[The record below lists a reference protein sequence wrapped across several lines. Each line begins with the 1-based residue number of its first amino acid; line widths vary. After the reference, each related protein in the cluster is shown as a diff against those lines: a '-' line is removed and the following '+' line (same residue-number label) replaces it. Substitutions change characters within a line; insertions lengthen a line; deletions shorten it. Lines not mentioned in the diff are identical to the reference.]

1 VIKKKYLI
9 IVLILLGRF
18 AAFSQTQHVYYFDE
32 DFNLVKKSHAF
43 LKGWGIAENG
53 VLELKVFNKKGKT
66 LLLMEHFTDSSLK
79 ISNGLFESFFDTKI
93 KQIEGNFLL
102 GKQDGLWRVWD
113 KDGSI
118 IDSSFFDNGEKTM
131 QTTFDYYL
139 DGKLM
144 DVKIDSIR
152 SGKESTIYF
161 DESGNK
167 VFTRTGHEATFPGG
181 MSAWGL
187 YITEKVQSYLE
198 ELKLKENFA
207 TCLIK
212 IMINKDSSISKVE
225 AITMKGTK
233 LSQIAMSAI
242 INGPK
247 WIPTQENGRNVD
259 SYKILPITIL
269 KTNQLYTYP
278 RVLHPV
284 LIQPFRENPY

>member
-1 VIKKKYLI
+1 
-9 IVLILLGRF
+9 
-18 AAFSQTQHVYYFDE
+18 
-32 DFNLVKKSHAF
+32 
-43 LKGWGIAENG
+43 
-53 VLELKVFNKKGKT
+53 
-66 LLLMEHFTDSSLK
+66 
-79 ISNGLFESFFDTKI
+79 
-93 KQIEGNFLL
+93 
-102 GKQDGLWRVWD
+102 VWD

-225 AITMKGTK
+225 AINMKGTK
-233 LSQIAMSAI
+233 LSQIATSAI